1 MKQEIDITWSTILK
15 FFFILI
21 LLYFIFL
28 LKDILIWTAL
38 ALVLSILFNP
48 LIDLLEKKNLPRPA
62 AGFLVY
68 FGSLLIVFALAYF
81 LAPPIILEMQSF
93 YSNFSS
99 YLEGLP
105 QALSS
110 LGFEFKS
117 IASFVLTLKDSLVQ
131 VSSNIFGLVS
141 SLFGSIFAGTTIFA
155 LALFFSIEKEDI
167 LRLIKTISPKD
178 WEENILKLWERS
190 QNKVSNWFGSRVLCS
205 IGVAL
210 LTFLTCC
217 LFKVRFAFSLSLLA
231 GALNILPFLG
241 PLVSGAALVL
251 IAFLDSWV
259 KALWVAVI
267 CFIIQQIDNNI
278 FTPLFTKKMVGI
290 PNFLIL
296 LSILIGGKFLGIVG
310 AILAIPLVGT
320 FYETIKSYFLSKKNL

>member
-1 MKQEIDITWSTILK
+1 
-15 FFFILI
+15 
-21 LLYFIFL
+21 
-28 LKDILIWTAL
+28 
-38 ALVLSILFNP
+38 
-48 LIDLLEKKNLPRPA
+48 
-62 AGFLVY
+62 
-68 FGSLLIVFALAYF
+68 
-81 LAPPIILEMQSF
+81 
-93 YSNFSS
+93 
-99 YLEGLP
+99 
-105 QALSS
+105 
-110 LGFEFKS
+110 
-117 IASFVLTLKDSLVQ
+117 
-131 VSSNIFGLVS
+131 
-141 SLFGSIFAGTTIFA
+141 

-278 FTPLFTKKMVGI
+278 FTPLFTKKW
-290 PNFLIL
+290 
-296 LSILIGGKFLGIVG
+296 
-310 AILAIPLVGT
+310 
-320 FYETIKSYFLSKKNL
+320 

>member
-241 PLVSGAALVL
+241 PLVSGAVLVL
-251 IAFLDSWV
+251 VAFLDSWV

>member
-1 MKQEIDITWSTILK
+1 MKQEIDIAWSAVFK
-15 FFFILI
+15 FFFVLI
-21 LLYFIFL
+21 FLYFAFL
-28 LKDILIWTAL
+28 LKDVLIWTVL

-48 LIDLLEKKNLPRPA
+48 LIDLLEKKKFPRPA
-62 AGFLVY
+62 AGFFVY
-68 FGSLLIVFALAYF
+68 FGSLLIIFALAYF

-93 YSNFSS
+93 YSNFSV

-105 QALSS
+105 QTISS
-110 LGFEFKS
+110 LGFEFKN

-131 VSSNIFGLVS
+131 VSSNIFGLIS

-167 LRLIKTISPKD
+167 LKLLKTISPKD

-190 QNKVSNWFGSRVLCS
+190 QNKVSNWFGSRILCS

-217 LFKVRFAFSLSLLA
+217 LLNIRFTFSLSLLA

-241 PLVSGAALVL
+241 PIVSGVVLVL
-251 IAFLDSWV
+251 VAFLDSWV
-259 KALWVAVI
+259 KAFWAAII

-296 LSILIGGKFLGIVG
+296 LSILIGGRLLGIVG

-320 FYETIKSYFLSKKNL
+320 FYETIKSYFSSKKNL